1 MFKNFK
7 KRNSK
12 IPTKLKSVWFNN
24 GILPN
29 RRKQNIY
36 ITFFLG
42 IILGFLLTNFIKYYI
57 ILPSTCLEN
66 NLRKND
72 PLSSSE
78 TFEAVKNNLIYIG
91 VMTAN
96 KYLNSRAKT
105 IYETWGKNIPGDIG
119 FFSSE
124 NSETDVDIPLIKL
137 KGVDDVYPPQKK
149 SFMMIKYMYDNFI
162 NDYEY
167 FMRADDDVYVR
178 TDRLEKF
185 LKSVNS
191 SKPHYIGQAGRGNQ
205 DEFGHLA
212 LSNKENFCM
221 GGPGMIFSRETI
233 KKMAPNI
240 RSCIKN
246 LRSTHED
253 VEIGRCVQ
261 KFAGIPCTWSY
272 EMQNIF
278 YHNSSESKAF
288 TASLN
293 HKEVHRAITLHPV
306 KNHHHMKRLHAYIKG
321 LIIKEKEYEMI
332 EATRELHKFSKELK
346 AKMPTVD
353 DAKNGVFIDHLGIEP
368 NLLKWKPKKA
378 QEVLEWDFYARNAY
392 QLKDVNPKHRLTAY
406 VNDSLH
412 DVVRDV
418 METINRLSKERGR
431 IIDFKGI
438 LYGYKRLNPAYAAEY
453 VMDLLL
459 VFKKYRGKKMT
470 VPVPFGPLYVK
481 EFGVEDV
488 NNTSVVVKEEKE
500 AVILPVPERLKK
512 AVEWFMNPEM
522 KNVKSGEE
530 ATKKKINFILPLS
543 GRLETFQRFIGD
555 FQKVCLMRSEEVSLV
570 IVSFRPKLG
579 SEDTRKK
586 VEDIVEALQREYPTT
601 RMSVIRVN
609 TTFARAMA
617 LEVGAS
623 MYGQND
629 LLFFIDVDMT
639 FTVGTLENIRTHT
652 IQGKQV
658 YYPVVY
664 SELDPDVLSLIAN
677 VSNPH
682 HLLIDEFVGY
692 WRAFGFGIVALYHSD
707 LRRVGGLDTS
717 ILGWGKE
724 DVDLYEKVIKDKNLV
739 IFRAPDPGLVHVFHQ
754 VECEKNL
761 DPSQLVMCEGTRF
774 NTYAS
779 LAALSQLLKQKPEI
793 ITFKRTLGD
802 N

>member
-7 KRNSK
+7 KRNLSPK
-12 IPTKLKSVWFNN
+12 NLKSNPYAYSLPQNNSSDLIEIPTKLKSVWFNN

-72 PLSSSE
+72 PLSSSSE

-124 NSETDVDIPLIKL
+124 NSETEVDIPLIKL

-167 FMRADDDVYVR
+167 FMRADDDVYIR

-272 EMQNIF
+272 E
-278 YHNSSESKAF
+278 S
-288 TASLN
+288 
-293 HKEVHRAITLHPV
+293 
-306 KNHHHMKRLHAYIKG
+306 

-332 EATRELHKFSKELK
+332 EATRELHKFSHELK
-346 AKMPTVD
+346 AKTPTVD
-353 DAKNGVFIDHLGIEP
+353 DAKDGVFIDHLGIEP

-392 QLKDVNPKHRLTAY
+392 QVKDVNPKHRLTAY
-406 VNDSLH
+406 VNDSLN

-470 VPVPFGPLYVK
+470 VPVRRHTYLQVPFGPLYVK

-488 NNTSVVVKEEKE
+488 NNRSVVVKEEKE
-500 AVILPVPERLKK
+500 SLILPQRLKK

-522 KNVKSGEE
+522 KDVK
-530 ATKKKINFILPLS
+530 
-543 GRLETFQRFIGD
+543 RLETFQRFIGD

-586 VEDIVEALQREYPTT
+586 VEDIVEALQKEYPTT
-601 RMSVIRVN
+601 RMLCN
-609 TTFARAMA
+609 
-617 LEVGAS
+617 
-623 MYGQND
+623 
-629 LLFFIDVDMT
+629 
-639 FTVGTLENIRTHT
+639 
-652 IQGKQV
+652 
-658 YYPVVY
+658 
-664 SELDPDVLSLIAN
+664 
-677 VSNPH
+677 
-682 HLLIDEFVGY
+682 
-692 WRAFGFGIVALYHSD
+692 
-707 LRRVGGLDTS
+707 
-717 ILGWGKE
+717 
-724 DVDLYEKVIKDKNLV
+724 
-739 IFRAPDPGLVHVFHQ
+739 
-754 VECEKNL
+754 
-761 DPSQLVMCEGTRF
+761 
-774 NTYAS
+774 
-779 LAALSQLLKQKPEI
+779 
-793 ITFKRTLGD
+793 
-802 N
+802 